1 MVAVI
6 TISGSWAAILNFR
19 LPLTS

>member
-6 TISGSWAAILNFR
+6 TISGFRAAILNFR